1 MITALLA
8 QIPLPAIHNVYEL
21 VGFIAILIFLFY
33 NTSQTKQLRKGVNG
47 RLEELLH
54 TTRARAHAEGHHA
67 GVTYEQERKRA
78 QLEASR
84 NAIFELANI
93 KPLDTASIPLADT
106 RPGED
111 QPVK

>member
-1 MITALLA
+1 MYLLA
-8 QIPLPAIHNVYEL
+8 QIPLPAIHNFYEL
-21 VGFIAILIFLFY
+21 VGLVAILIFQFY
-33 NTSQTKQLRKGVNG
+33 TMRQTKELKKGVNG

-54 TTRARAHAEGHHA
+54 TTSRRAHAEGHAA
-67 GVTYEQERKRA
+67 GVQYEQARKAA
-78 QLEASR
+78 QLEANR

-93 KPLDTASIPLADT
+93 KPLDTASIPLADS